1 MEYLDSIHMN
11 ENEDIRTDISIYL
24 SFIHLPI
31 YGTEDWTLDIALGS
45 LKAFKMLALAAH
57 ILKAFEK

>member
-31 YGTEDWTLDIALGS
+31 YGTED
-45 LKAFKMLALAAH
+45 
-57 ILKAFEK
+57 